1 MSQSCGQE
9 EVVYLYLVKVKFSR
23 LLPVGESILWA
34 GGGGVLLLSESKILT
49 SVACR

>member
-9 EVVYLYLVKVKFSR
+9 EEVYFYLVKVKSSR
-23 LLPVGESILWA
+23 LLILGESILWA
-34 GGGGVLLLSESKILT
+34 GRGGVLGESKTLT